1 MIQTLLVDDEP
12 LTVEYLDRFL
22 TGIYGG
28 DIQIHT
34 ASNGREAADRLCQ
47 FHIDLI
53 ISDIRMPVMDGLELA
68 KINQEQKTPAH
79 MILLSGYEDFHY
91 AQSAIKYGVSDYL
104 LKPLNREELALAV
117 QKQIGHVKDSRRQQ
131 KTYLQFLAHSD
142 AYWLLIGQN
151 LIAAIAHQE
160 NLRLQQYYKISCEL
174 NLEEIQTDGAIL
186 LLEVDNWCGPCAQ
199 LSVREHGVYSMILAQ
214 QTNEVMAQAH
224 IPGFSVLEPDGKTM
238 VYLSGED
245 AFQIQKNARTLYKR
259 ALNHFRLQTS
269 MSASGA
275 LGRVYSDV
283 LQMDQSYQ
291 QARSLLVKRI
301 LDGACGLQV
310 GDKGADYGIYTRLHE
325 MATDLYS
332 CVRRGQ
338 TAQAQ
343 LLLYDY
349 VKRMPDYGK
358 ETIGRFGQL
367 LAKLLFSVIPAPEA
381 LLLDE
386 AHTLLT
392 QKLRELQAAASETW
406 VEETFQALAVRLCA
420 PLANN
425 TNCSQLIEQAKR
437 FIHENY
443 SEPISLA
450 LLAEKLRVSE
460 SYLSS
465 LFHKETGE
473 SYIKFLTRVRMEK
486 AAELLRTERSLK
498 VYEVSHRVGY
508 FNAKHFN
515 HVFKQWMGVSPNQY
529 QLCYF
534 DQP

>member
-1 MIQTLLVDDEP
+1 
-12 LTVEYLDRFL
+12 
-22 TGIYGG
+22 
-28 DIQIHT
+28 
-34 ASNGREAADRLCQ
+34 
-47 FHIDLI
+47 
-53 ISDIRMPVMDGLELA
+53 
-68 KINQEQKTPAH
+68 
-79 MILLSGYEDFHY
+79 
-91 AQSAIKYGVSDYL
+91 
-104 LKPLNREELALAV
+104 
-117 QKQIGHVKDSRRQQ
+117 
-131 KTYLQFLAHSD
+131 
-142 AYWLLIGQN
+142 
-151 LIAAIAHQE
+151 
-160 NLRLQQYYKISCEL
+160 
-174 NLEEIQTDGAIL
+174 
-186 LLEVDNWCGPCAQ
+186 
-199 LSVREHGVYSMILAQ
+199 
-214 QTNEVMAQAH
+214 
-224 IPGFSVLEPDGKTM
+224 
-238 VYLSGED
+238 
-245 AFQIQKNARTLYKR
+245 
-259 ALNHFRLQTS
+259 
-269 MSASGA
+269 
-275 LGRVYSDV
+275 
-283 LQMDQSYQ
+283 MDQSYQ

>member
-1 MIQTLLVDDEP
+1 
-12 LTVEYLDRFL
+12 
-22 TGIYGG
+22 
-28 DIQIHT
+28 
-34 ASNGREAADRLCQ
+34 
-47 FHIDLI
+47 
-53 ISDIRMPVMDGLELA
+53 
-68 KINQEQKTPAH
+68 
-79 MILLSGYEDFHY
+79 
-91 AQSAIKYGVSDYL
+91 
-104 LKPLNREELALAV
+104 
-117 QKQIGHVKDSRRQQ
+117 
-131 KTYLQFLAHSD
+131 
-142 AYWLLIGQN
+142 
-151 LIAAIAHQE
+151 
-160 NLRLQQYYKISCEL
+160 
-174 NLEEIQTDGAIL
+174 
-186 LLEVDNWCGPCAQ
+186 
-199 LSVREHGVYSMILAQ
+199 
-214 QTNEVMAQAH
+214 
-224 IPGFSVLEPDGKTM
+224 
-238 VYLSGED
+238 
-245 AFQIQKNARTLYKR
+245 
-259 ALNHFRLQTS
+259 
-269 MSASGA
+269 
-275 LGRVYSDV
+275 
-283 LQMDQSYQ
+283 
-291 QARSLLVKRI
+291 
-301 LDGACGLQV
+301 
-310 GDKGADYGIYTRLHE
+310 
-325 MATDLYS
+325 
-332 CVRRGQ
+332 
-338 TAQAQ
+338 
-343 LLLYDY
+343 
-349 VKRMPDYGK
+349 
-358 ETIGRFGQL
+358 
-367 LAKLLFSVIPAPEA
+367 VIPAPEA

>member
-131 KTYLQFLAHSD
+131 KTYL
-142 AYWLLIGQN
+142 
-151 LIAAIAHQE
+151 
-160 NLRLQQYYKISCEL
+160 
-174 NLEEIQTDGAIL
+174 EEIQTDGAIL

-224 IPGFSVLEPDGKTM
+224 IPGFSVPEPDGKTM